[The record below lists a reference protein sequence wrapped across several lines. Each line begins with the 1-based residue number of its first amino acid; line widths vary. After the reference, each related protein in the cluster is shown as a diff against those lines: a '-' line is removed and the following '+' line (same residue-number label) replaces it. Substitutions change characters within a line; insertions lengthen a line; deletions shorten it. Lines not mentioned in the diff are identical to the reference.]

1 MHFGW
6 GWSGYSNRWQP
17 ALQSLS
23 RSSSVTHLKLPRAE
37 REGMAPRSLG
47 RAGPRQPKPGRI
59 PESKS
64 RAHSGLHHPLPAQTN
79 PRYPRMRPPRDRP
92 SFSACACAGASRYAC
107 VLPEAEGAGRAGG
120 AGGRG
125 GALLRGLA
133 RVSVGPGAR
142 GGQESGP
149 VRPPPR
155 VSPAVG
161 GAPWRLAGGSR
172 GGCG

>member
-1 MHFGW
+1 
-6 GWSGYSNRWQP
+6 
-17 ALQSLS
+17 
-23 RSSSVTHLKLPRAE
+23 
-37 REGMAPRSLG
+37 MAPRPLDRQGRDSLSQDAFR
-47 RAGPRQPKPGRI
+47 RAKAEPIAASTTHFPPKQTPAT
-59 PESKS
+59 
-64 RAHSGLHHPLPAQTN
+64 RACARRET
-79 PRYPRMRPPRDRP
+79 

-149 VRPPPR
+149 VRPPPG